1 MLGGV
6 AGYSTARWWPTRRHF
21 DRIRSL
27 APVAQLD
34 RVPGYE
40 PGGRGF
46 KSCRAR
52 QLRLNGLGDR
62 DLARFSFGL
71 GDFWGTFLP
80 NERRQ
85 RLVEAVSLI
94 GDQFQGVADLH
105 DLSHRVVRRHTATV
119 VPQDVRNRFFLD
131 ASFPQPH
138 SYRMPQVMHV
148 QVA

>member
-6 AGYSTARWWPTRRHF
+6 AGYSTARWWPPRRHF

-52 QLRLNGLGDR
+52 QNQRVGPPPRGLRHFIR
-62 DLARFSFGL
+62 DFFGTSVPKSAATVR
-71 GDFWGTFLP
+71 DTAA
-80 NERRQ
+80 N
-85 RLVEAVSLI
+85 
-94 GDQFQGVADLH
+94 
-105 DLSHRVVRRHTATV
+105 RVVGNANDSHLNRRGA
-119 VPQDVRNRFFLD
+119 
-131 ASFPQPH
+131 
-138 SYRMPQVMHV
+138 
-148 QVA
+148 